1 MALSIYGQASVSFA
15 LLTMR
20 TMLRGIHVNTLK
32 ESAAL
37 RGSSNIY
44 LKVGLAKQKESLRGS
59 ITVEPTS
66 GALVNNHEN
75 NKFIDLHLS

>member
-44 LKVGLAKQKESLRGS
+44 LKVGLVNQKESLRGT
-59 ITVEPTS
+59 ITAEPTS
-66 GALVNNHEN
+66 DALVNNHEN
-75 NKFIDLHLS
+75 NEVIDLHLS